1 MWHPWDGHNLI
12 IVNVLFFIIVLS
24 VHIYLLFSEGTHSL
38 LIFLN
43 FIYLAHRNERGEY
56 VFWSGGTFLFSS
68 LLWGTCGGAPEGG
81 AFPLSP
87 QKRSGERARR
97 ILIILLFFT
106 CFVQV
111 SKWWMCLRN
120 VFYEV
125 GKCLWLCL
133 VRVCVAMR
141 TLNMLKKSVNV
152 NWFWRS
158 SRAAAPFWVCY
169 WHHLSQSTAS
179 MYL

>member
-1 MWHPWDGHNLI
+1 MYY
-12 IVNVLFFIIVLS
+12 FFIIVLS

-111 SKWWMCLRN
+111 TL
-120 VFYEV
+120 F
-125 GKCLWLCL
+125 
-133 VRVCVAMR
+133 VRVACFTEAR
-141 TLNMLKKSVNV
+141 NT
-152 NWFWRS
+152 
-158 SRAAAPFWVCY
+158 
-169 WHHLSQSTAS
+169 
-179 MYL
+179 